1 MNGKVSS
8 FDLEQQILNC
18 WGVISDIDTINK
30 QFEITRLSQDE
41 IQSVLAGLRQLY
53 DYKFQQ
59 LFSVFEDYIQQTRK
73 QELQ

>member
-18 WGVISDIDTINK
+18 WGVISDIDTLNK

-41 IQSVLAGLRQLY
+41 IQSALTGLRQLY

-59 LFSVFEDYIQQTRK
+59 LFNTFEDYIQQNRK